1 VSGIQTVKHKVD
13 KKSQTLHT
21 VAAFAFVLLILA
33 GVAVIIDQL
42 DPNAKHPFP
51 LWVPFVAFPLA
62 LAVYKQSKIW
72 GGKSKGK

>member
-1 VSGIQTVKHKVD
+1 MLEI
-13 KKSQTLHT
+13 
-21 VAAFAFVLLILA
+21 VAAFAVVLLVVA

-42 DPNAKHPFP
+42 DPDAKHPFP

-72 GGKSKGK
+72 GGKAKASRKLPRSASNSD